1 MNKQIINMLKMLK
14 FERYLLSGG
23 IDYAYYRFY
32 NGYMMDYYY
41 DKNIKKNIL
50 IINSSH
56 SLNVITII
64 DDEKEIID
72 SLFLYFKDQKDIIR
86 EIKLKTIGL

>member
-1 MNKQIINMLKMLK
+1 MLK

-50 IINSSH
+50 IINSSN

-86 EIKLKTIGL
+86 EIKLKTIGI